1 MKSHLLPEGFR
12 DSLPSLAI
20 KEFDIISKFVD
31 LMNRNGYEFV
41 KPPLL
46 EFEKSLFFLNKNE
59 RNFNAFRVL
68 DPLSQKMM
76 GLRSDIT
83 TQIARIACSSLKK
96 KTRPLRLSYFG
107 EILKVKNTQLNIS
120 RQFTQLGAEF
130 IGMDDS
136 LDEVEIIKLVI
147 MFLHK
152 LKINKYT
159 ISFSMPSLFEAICKD
174 FKLNESKKEILKQS
188 YQNKNIVGL
197 KEISKQIFNLSL
209 VLVKSVGD
217 FSENYKELKKFRFPI
232 ETQKEIDKFLHTLKS
247 LKKNIPNVL
256 FNIDPIEID
265 KFGYHNGVVFK
276 FYSSGFQEL
285 INGGNYNINDE
296 NCVGFSGL
304 VENLIKESS
313 SKVGQRKKIFIPYD
327 EKKVDRIKLVN
338 NKYVILNGVKNPR
351 SNKAFEES
359 LKNKCEYIIV
369 NNKIKK
375 IN

>member
-12 DSLPSLAI
+12 DSLPGLAA
-20 KEFDIISKFVD
+20 KEFVIISKFVD

-46 EFEKSLFFLNKNE
+46 EFEKSLFFLNKND
-59 RNFNAFRVL
+59 RSFNAFRVL

-96 KTRPLRLSYFG
+96 KNRPLRLSYFG

-130 IGMDDS
+130 IGIEDS
-136 LDEVEIIKLVI
+136 LNEVELIKLVI
-147 MFLHK
+147 MLLRK
-152 LKINKYT
+152 LNISNYS
-159 ISFSMPSLFEAICKD
+159 ISFSMPSLFEAICND
-174 FKLNESKKEILKQS
+174 FKLPDSKKELLKES
-188 YQNKNIVGL
+188 YKNKNIIGL
-197 KEISKQIFNLSL
+197 NEISREIYDLSL

-217 FSENYKELKKFRFPI
+217 FSENYNELKKFKFPR
-232 ETQKEIDKFLHTLKS
+232 ETQKEINKFLHTLRS
-247 LKKNIPNVL
+247 LKKNISDVY

-276 FYSSGFQEL
+276 FYSSNFQEL

-296 NCVGFSGL
+296 NCIGFSGL

-313 SKVGQRKKIFIPYD
+313 TKISQRKKIFIPFC
-327 EKKVDRIKLVN
+327 EKKVDRMKLVN
-338 NKYVILNGVKNPR
+338 EKYVIINGVKNPKR
-351 SNKAFEES
+351 NKAFEEA
-359 LKNKCEYIIV
+359 LKNKCNYIIT
-369 NNKIKK
+369 NNKIEE

>member
-1 MKSHLLPEGFR
+1 M
-12 DSLPSLAI
+12 
-20 KEFDIISKFVD
+20 
-31 LMNRNGYEFV
+31 
-41 KPPLL
+41 
-46 EFEKSLFFLNKNE
+46 
-59 RNFNAFRVL
+59 
-68 DPLSQKMM
+68 
-76 GLRSDIT
+76 
-83 TQIARIACSSLKK
+83 
-96 KTRPLRLSYFG
+96 RLSYFG

-130 IGMDDS
+130 IGMDGS

-147 MFLHK
+147 MLLHK

-174 FKLNESKKEILKQS
+174 FKLNESKKEILKKS
-188 YQNKNIVGL
+188 YENKNIVGL
-197 KEISKQIFNLSL
+197 KEISEEIYNLSL
-209 VLVKSVGD
+209 VLVKSVGE
-217 FSENYKELKKFRFPI
+217 FSENHKEFKKFQFPK

-247 LKKNIPNVL
+247 LKKNIPSVL

-265 KFGYHNGVVFK
+265 NFGYHNGVVFK
-276 FYSSGFQEL
+276 FYSSSFQEL

-296 NCVGFSGL
+296 NCIGFSGL

-313 SKVGQRKKIFIPYD
+313 SKAEQRRKIFIPYD

-338 NKYVILNGVKNPR
+338 NKYVIINGVKNPR

-375 IN
+375 IS

>member
-1 MKSHLLPEGFR
+1 M
-12 DSLPSLAI
+12 
-20 KEFDIISKFVD
+20 
-31 LMNRNGYEFV
+31 
-41 KPPLL
+41 
-46 EFEKSLFFLNKNE
+46 
-59 RNFNAFRVL
+59 
-68 DPLSQKMM
+68 
-76 GLRSDIT
+76 
-83 TQIARIACSSLKK
+83 
-96 KTRPLRLSYFG
+96 
-107 EILKVKNTQLNIS
+107 
-120 RQFTQLGAEF
+120 
-130 IGMDDS
+130 
-136 LDEVEIIKLVI
+136 
-147 MFLHK
+147 
-152 LKINKYT
+152 
-159 ISFSMPSLFEAICKD
+159 
-174 FKLNESKKEILKQS
+174 
-188 YQNKNIVGL
+188 
-197 KEISKQIFNLSL
+197 
-209 VLVKSVGD
+209 
-217 FSENYKELKKFRFPI
+217 
-232 ETQKEIDKFLHTLKS
+232 KS

-313 SKVGQRKKIFIPYD
+313 SKVEQRKKIFIPYD

-338 NKYVILNGVKNPR
+338 DKYVILNGVKNPR